1 MYYKMIGDRQVFS
14 TCKTI
19 HLENDYPE
27 LELSA
32 GQYVSNPSAELIA
45 VEGWLEYIPPVVPP
59 TPKIEPDYD
68 ELIGAVKKMLSTQAE
83 QLSDEDALNVAA
95 LFPTWASKLAD
106 PDSGK
111 PNEQV
116 NVGERLWYNEKLYKV
131 IQQHIVQSDWTPDV
145 VPGLY
150 TEVSILEW
158 PEFVQPTGVQDAYMT
173 GDKVT
178 FEGTHYISL
187 IDNNTWSPAA
197 YPQGWEARP

>member
-14 TCKTI
+14 TCRTI

-27 LELSA
+27 LELHA

-45 VEGWLEYIPPVVPP
+45 AEGWLEYVPPVVPP
-59 TPKIEPDYD
+59 TPKTEPDYD

-83 QLSDEDALNVAA
+83 ELSDEDALDVAA
-95 LFPTWASKLAD
+95 LFPTWASKL
-106 PDSGK
+106 GM
-111 PNEQV
+111 QV

-131 IQQHIVQSDWTPDV
+131 IQAHTTQEDWTPDV

-158 PEFVQPTGVQDAYMT
+158 PDFVQPTGVQDAYMT

-178 FEGTHYISL
+178 FEGTHYVSL

-197 YPQGWEARP
+197 YPQGWEERP

>member
-1 MYYKMIGDRQVFS
+1 MMYYKMIGDRQVFS

-27 LELSA
+27 LELHA

-45 VEGWLEYIPPVVPP
+45 AEGWLEYVPPVVPP
-59 TPKIEPDYD
+59 TPKTEPDYD

-83 QLSDEDALNVAA
+83 ELSDEDALDVAA
-95 LFPTWASKLAD
+95 LFPTWASKL
-106 PDSGK
+106 GM
-111 PNEQV
+111 QV

-131 IQQHIVQSDWTPDV
+131 IQAHTIQEDWTPDE

-150 TEVSILEW
+150 VEVSILEW
-158 PEFVQPTGVQDAYMT
+158 PEWVQPTGAQDAYNI

-178 FEGTHYISL
+178 FEGTHYVSL

>member
-27 LELSA
+27 LELHA

-45 VEGWLEYIPPVVPP
+45 AEGWLEYVPPVVPP
-59 TPKIEPDYD
+59 TPKTEPNYD
-68 ELIGAVKKMLSTQAE
+68 ELIVAVKKMLSTQAE
-83 QLSDEDALNVAA
+83 ELSDEDALDVAA
-95 LFPTWASKLAD
+95 LFPTWTSKL
-106 PDSGK
+106 GQ
-111 PNEQV
+111 QV
-116 NVGERLWYNEKLYKV
+116 NIGERLWYNEKLYKV
-131 IQQHIVQSDWTPDV
+131 IQQHTTQEDWTPDV

-158 PEFVQPTGVQDAYMT
+158 PEWMQPISAETAYNT

-178 FEGTHYISL
+178 FEGTHYVSL

-197 YPQGWEARP
+197 YPQGWEERP